1 MSVAIV
7 NFLSDIRNAAIANS
21 VIVVFHVYIAF
32 AVEGV
37 SFLVIVL
44 PIGVLI
50 AAAYVIKGKIGAA
63 LLLIPTL
70 GYLTVAPTLIEGL
83 ITLDTD
89 EDIGA
94 FSYLLGPFWL
104 FTILLNIMS
113 IVAEVRGTSK
123 YGKIIHR
130 TLIITDHRPKFQAK
144 FGVPEEEPDRPFQ
157 RLFCG

>member
-1 MSVAIV
+1 MSMAIV
-7 NFLSDIRNAAIANS
+7 NFLSDIRNAAIANA

-44 PIGVLI
+44 PIGGLI
-50 AAAYVIKGKIGAA
+50 AAAYFVKGKIGAA
-63 LLLIPTL
+63 LLALPTL
-70 GYLTVAPTLIEGL
+70 GYLFVVPDIVEGL
-83 ITLDTD
+83 ITLDAD
-89 EDIGA
+89 DDIGY

-123 YGKIIHR
+123 Y
-130 TLIITDHRPKFQAK
+130 ANS
-144 FGVPEEEPDRPFQ
+144 
-157 RLFCG
+157 